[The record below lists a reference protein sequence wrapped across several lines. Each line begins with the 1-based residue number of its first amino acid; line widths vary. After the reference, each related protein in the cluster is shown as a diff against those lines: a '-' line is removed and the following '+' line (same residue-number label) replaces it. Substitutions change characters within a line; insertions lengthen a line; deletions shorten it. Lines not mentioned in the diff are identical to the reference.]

1 MECTR
6 PQIICDQGKYLPKE
20 KRYLFMGPLLS
31 AAEKAGMTPEQ
42 MMRNPHYM
50 RVPCGKCL
58 ACKMR
63 KGTEWAARCIQEAE
77 YYEKDTCWFV
87 TLTYAPEHLPFFK
100 DKEKGEI
107 IRGAGPGLPTL
118 YKKDMQ
124 DYHKRLRWH
133 LADKAKRE
141 DQESQKIKFL
151 MCGEYGSRNGR
162 PHYHEI
168 IFGVPFTDL
177 KYKRISKEG
186 IMAFDSPWLS
196 DIWGH
201 GLVDIEEL
209 SLTNAKYVAQY
220 TVKKMYGPEAKK
232 YDDMG
237 IIAPYLEVSNGL
249 GKQYIIDHL
258 EEMKAGNGGILKG
271 KKGVFTAPPSAY
283 AKKIIN
289 STLTEEEKE
298 ERRQEAQERQV
309 DRLDGWR
316 RQTTVKYEEQQE
328 INERTLE
335 KRASGQTKRDT
346 I

>member
-6 PQIICDQGKYLPKE
+6 PQIICDQGKYLPKSE
-20 KRYLFMGPLLS
+20 RFLFMGPLKA
-31 AAEKAGMTPEQ
+31 AAEKANMTPEE
-42 MMRNPHYM
+42 MMRNPRYM

-63 KGTEWAARCIQEAE
+63 KGTEWAARCIQESK
-77 YYEKDTCWFV
+77 YYPKDTCWFI

-100 DKEKGEI
+100 DDQKREI

-118 YKKDMQ
+118 YKKDVQ
-124 DYHKRLRWH
+124 DYHKRLRQR
-133 LADKAKRE
+133 LADKAKKE
-141 DQESQKIKFL
+141 GKEYPKIKFL
-151 MCGEYGSRNGR
+151 MCGEYGSRSGR

-168 IFGVPFTDL
+168 IFGVPFDDL
-177 KYKRISKEG
+177 KYKRMSKEG
-186 IMAFDSPWLS
+186 VIAFDSAWLTEV
-196 DIWGH
+196 WGH

-209 SLTNAKYVAQY
+209 SATNAKYVAQY
-220 TVKKMYGPEAKK
+220 TVKKLYGPDAEK
-232 YDDMG
+232 YNDMG
-237 IIAPYLEVSNGL
+237 IIPPYLGDSNGL
-249 GKQYIIDHL
+249 GKQYILEHL
-258 EEMKAGNGGILKG
+258 EEMKAGNGGLIKG

-289 STLTEEEKE
+289 STLTEAEKD

-316 RQTTVKYEEQQE
+316 HQTTVKYEEQLQ

-335 KRASGQTKRDT
+335 KRASGQTQRNT